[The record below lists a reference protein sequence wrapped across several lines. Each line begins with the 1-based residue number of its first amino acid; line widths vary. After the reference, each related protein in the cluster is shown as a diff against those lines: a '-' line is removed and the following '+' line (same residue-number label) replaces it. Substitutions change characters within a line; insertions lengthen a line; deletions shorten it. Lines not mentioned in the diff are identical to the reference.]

1 MTLLSANMR
10 WTQLKEGVLSFFN
23 NFGALYAV
31 EILLFFCVIF
41 FVSKVLRDNEATK
54 LMILYWFMLL
64 AGACMRVFDDTVM
77 TPSFYL
83 IYVVIISFMMLI
95 LFSVYVPCTMSTIVE
110 MYSYYFVNAMIT
122 ISAVSFLVNFRT
134 MPLSLLIPQLESQ
147 SFIEGTA
154 LVSLLILI
162 INLGEKGVAFFLK
175 KYLRKKEKANSEG

>member
-1 MTLLSANMR
+1 MN
-10 WTQLKEGVLSFFN
+10 
-23 NFGALYAV
+23 
-31 EILLFFCVIF
+31 
-41 FVSKVLRDNEATK
+41 
-54 LMILYWFMLL
+54 
-64 AGACMRVFDDTVM
+64 
-77 TPSFYL
+77 
-83 IYVVIISFMMLI
+83 
-95 LFSVYVPCTMSTIVE
+95 VYIPCTRATIVE